1 MCVILIHSVRVQFGQ
16 TPLMEAAHHGHTA
29 IVKYLV
35 EETTAEVNATSKVS
49 HRLHYSDNILRI
61 CTMCVQIGMTATC
74 IIICHSQ

>member
-1 MCVILIHSVRVQFGQ
+1 MIHSVRVQLGW
-16 TPLMEAAHHGHTA
+16 TALMEAAHHGHTA
-29 IVKYLV
+29 VVKYLV
-35 EETTAEVNATSKVS
+35 EETTAQVNATSKVS